1 VIQRSGKH
9 QPAAPY
15 TPGSMLET
23 LDTLRRNISSVYMGD
38 PASIDQMLCCL
49 LARGHLLIE
58 DVPGVGKTLMASAL
72 AKSLDCSF
80 SRIQL
85 TPDLLPADVLG
96 TTIFDAST
104 QEFVFKPGPVFA
116 NIILADEINRA
127 SPRTQ
132 SALLEA
138 MGEST
143 VSIDGTVHALPP
155 PFMVVATQNPIEFE
169 GTFALPENQLD
180 RFLMR
185 ITLGYPDAEHEADML
200 DLRPASSTLP
210 DLASVLGRDE
220 VLELQRAVD
229 DVRLDA
235 SIRDYI
241 VAIAEATRSS
251 AEIRVGVSPR
261 GTLALA
267 QAARAQAVID
277 GRDYGVPDDVH
288 DLVVPVCAHR
298 VVLAG
303 VTESGHD
310 VDAAAGI
317 LADILRRVP
326 APV

>member
-1 VIQRSGKH
+1 VIQRAGKRVED
-9 QPAAPY
+9 PSY
-15 TPGSMLET
+15 TLPMLEA
-23 LDTLRRNISSVYMGD
+23 LDTLRRNIASVYLGD
-38 PASIDQMLCCL
+38 PASIDRILCCL

-58 DVPGVGKTLMASAL
+58 DVPGVGKTLLASAL
-72 AKSLDCSF
+72 AKSLDCAF

-96 TTIFDAST
+96 ASIFDQAT
-104 QEFVFKPGPVFA
+104 TEFAFKPGPIFA
-116 NIILADEINRA
+116 NVVLADEINRA

-143 VSIDGTVHALPP
+143 VSIDGRVHRLEE

-185 ITLGYPDAEHEADML
+185 ITLGYPDASHEADML
-200 DLRPASSTLP
+200 DLRPASSVLP
-210 DLASVLGRDE
+210 ELGPVLDRDRVLA
-220 VLELQRAVD
+220 LQSRVD
-229 DVRLDA
+229 DVRLDQ
-235 SIRDYI
+235 SVREYI
-241 VAIAEATRSS
+241 VAIADATRSTP
-251 AEIRVGVSPR
+251 ELRVGVSPR

-267 QAARAQAVID
+267 QAARARAVLD
-277 GRDYGVPDDVH
+277 DRDYGTPDDVH
-288 DLVVPVCAHR
+288 DLIVPVCSHR

-303 VTESGHD
+303 ARDAGHD

-317 LADILRRVP
+317 LTDVLHRVP